1 MLMPAMV
8 IILIVLMRTG
18 WRLTRAEGL
27 ALIAIGLLSWS
38 REPPVLRATHP
49 ARGGRRALHPQ
60 RRKLPQ
66 GWLKRKSSHVSICFR

>member
-27 ALIAIGLLSWS
+27 ALIAIGLLRWS
-38 REPPVLRATHP
+38 RDV
-49 ARGGRRALHPQ
+49 Q
-60 RRKLPQ
+60 
-66 GWLKRKSSHVSICFR
+66 